1 MLCFKSL
8 RANAADVAVAPGSIV
23 ERLDVFGDIFGRSV
37 SIVVD
42 VLLDSLLLQTAE
54 EGLRHRVVPAVPS
67 TAHAGLEMIG
77 LAEPAPRVT
86 SVLRALIRVDQCSA
100 RPLSTHSHQGGIEH
114 ELAIDGRAS
123 RPTDDSSRVQIQDH
137 RQIQPALPGADIR
150 DICDLND
157 IRLAN
162 LNTPRAVAVQGTKTI
177 LAHEAFDPVLAA
189 RFAGFA
195 KVEKDA
201 RSAVDAVTGNK
212 GRSNE
217 PQQPGVLS
225 CAIGKRVLEPFVV
238 AARRNL
244 EHLAKRSNWV
254 LSPMGLNELVRFTNL
269 PGTHSLGHRSL
280 PGPLDYPFSCVHK
293 ILGTP
298 RRLKRKT

>member
-1 MLCFKSL
+1 MDAVPTPPMLCFKSL
-8 RANAADVAVAPGSIV
+8 RANAADVAVASGSIV

-86 SVLRALIRVDQCSA
+86 SVLRALIRVDQRSA
-100 RPLSTHSHQGGIEH
+100 RPPSTHSHQGGIEH

-150 DICDLND
+150 DICDPNCKPALSNGGGCVNFSVSWPGSLD
-157 IRLAN
+157 GSFTVGCMVIFAVEKYRRSIGFESTAIAN
-162 LNTPRAVAVQGTKTI
+162 VQCAVA
-177 LAHEAFDPVLAA
+177 
-189 RFAGFA
+189 
-195 KVEKDA
+195 
-201 RSAVDAVTGNK
+201 TG
-212 GRSNE
+212 
-217 PQQPGVLS
+217 
-225 CAIGKRVLEPFVV
+225 V
-238 AARRNL
+238 AL
-244 EHLAKRSNWV
+244 Q
-254 LSPMGLNELVRFTNL
+254 
-269 PGTHSLGHRSL
+269 
-280 PGPLDYPFSCVHK
+280 
-293 ILGTP
+293 
-298 RRLKRKT
+298 RRLRADRHPRLRQGSSPSSREMLVMN